1 MLDLRNKIV
10 QTILVYFSLVCL
22 FVCWSFL
29 LRCVA
34 LVPTTAFFLFVLYLL
49 LLGFL
54 LIFLLTLLCVLRM
67 WSWREMLIAN
77 WLIRP
82 GLICLHQ
89 IKASPWGGFSLG
101 KKILYCTV
109 LLWTIHVIV
118 FVWYVQVHEHYIIWS
133 LPSSLLALNSF
144 KYVWVIFAVPNTAI
158 FNY

>member
-54 LIFLLTLLCVLRM
+54 LIFLLTLLCALRM

-101 KKILYCTV
+101 KKILYCTT
-109 LLWTIHVIV
+109 LDNTCDRICLICASSRTLYYMELTFIITCIKQLQIRMS
-118 FVWYVQVHEHYIIWS
+118 YICRPEHCY
-133 LPSSLLALNSF
+133 F
-144 KYVWVIFAVPNTAI
+144 
-158 FNY
+158 